1 MSNISTQLK
10 EVKIME
16 KIYSF
21 DYNTIKKNLK
31 EARKEKNKTQDEVA
45 MELNL
50 GSRTTISNW
59 ENTNNGF
66 LPSFADMVLL
76 CNYYGV
82 DMDYILGKSKLK
94 TNDIKAISETF
105 SISLEN
111 AEKLSKNT
119 FTNHFLDL
127 LLSSEKFKKLMLKIH
142 PLVYTSIFNICLEN
156 QFTETAVKKFRRA
169 LTNSYQQSLF
179 FNTSPSSFQIELLPE
194 LKFESYNS
202 IEEFLNDTYLKIPSN
217 FKTEEFN
224 KKTREQKEFEISLD
238 LAETIIKIEANSRY
252 IDVAKHDIVIQ
263 ISDIVN
269 DILEKERENF
279 ITGNYTGYSET

>member
-1 MSNISTQLK
+1 MSNILTQLK

-21 DYNTIKKNLK
+21 DYNTIKKKLK

-279 ITGNYTGYSET
+279 ITGNYTGYLET